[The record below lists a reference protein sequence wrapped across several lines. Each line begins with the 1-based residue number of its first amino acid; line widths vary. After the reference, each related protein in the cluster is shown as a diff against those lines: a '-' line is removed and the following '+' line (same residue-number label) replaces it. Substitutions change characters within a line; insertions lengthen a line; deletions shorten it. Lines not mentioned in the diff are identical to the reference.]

1 MTATTLTATLPNGET
16 VKRTTKRTYTHIVTA
31 EITYTDGTTTYINPE
46 WTGRPALAQKAL
58 AKRQAWAARETG
70 TEVIRHTRANGI
82 ENTGIYRKNVTPLLI
97 PVNA

>member
-1 MTATTLTATLPNGET
+1 MATLTATLPNGET
-16 VKRTTKRTYTHIVTA
+16 VKRTTKRAYTHIVTA
-31 EITYTDGTTTYINPE
+31 EITYTDGTTTYDKPE
-46 WTGRPALAQKAL
+46 WAGRPDLAQKAL
-58 AKRQAWAARETG
+58 AKCQAYAARQTG